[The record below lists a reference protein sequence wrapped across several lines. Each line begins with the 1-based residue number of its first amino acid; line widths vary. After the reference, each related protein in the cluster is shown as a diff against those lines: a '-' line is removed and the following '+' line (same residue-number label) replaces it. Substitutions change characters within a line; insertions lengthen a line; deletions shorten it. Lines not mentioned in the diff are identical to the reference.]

1 MKKKRLITR
10 KTAPYIFC
18 APFILSFCVF
28 LVYPMISMIGTSFQ
42 KMQGINSYRFV
53 GLDNYRR
60 LLTDSHIETAVKNSL
75 GFTVGIIVVNVV
87 LALLLAV
94 ILNNKLTP
102 LRNIFRSAI
111 YIPALTS
118 IIVAGIFF
126 RLFFG
131 SNADTPLNTL
141 LRFLGAEPKEWLYDT
156 KLTGVITLVITS
168 TWRWLGTNVLYF
180 LSALQTIPED
190 LYDAAYVDGA
200 NAWQRFWHVT
210 LPGIKPILIFVVT
223 ILTYGGLR
231 MFGESYVLWP
241 NSTTPGDI
249 GLTVVLYIYRT
260 AFGQFD
266 MGYASAMSVVLFL
279 GLMVVNAVYIRFFG
293 IGRRENGI

>member
-1 MKKKRLITR
+1 MKKKRLITQ

-18 APFILSFCVF
+18 SPFILSFCIF
-28 LVYPMISMIGTSFQ
+28 LVYPMITMIYTSFR
-42 KMQGINSYRFV
+42 KMQGISSYRFV

-60 LLTDSHIETAVKNSL
+60 LLTDSHIGAAVKNSL

-102 LRNIFRSAI
+102 LRNVFRSAI

-131 SNADTPLNTL
+131 SNGDTPLNTL
-141 LRFLGAEPKEWLYDT
+141 LRFFGSEPKEWLYDT
-156 KLTGVITLVITS
+156 KLTGVITLVVTS

-200 NAWQRFWHVT
+200 NAWQRFCHVT

-249 GLTVVLYIYRT
+249 GLTIVLYIYRT

-279 GLMVVNAVYIRFFG
+279 CLMVVNGVYIRFFG
-293 IGRRENGI
+293 IGRREAGS

>member
-1 MKKKRLITR
+1 MKKKGLITQ
-10 KTAPYIFC
+10 KTAPYLFC
-18 APFILSFCVF
+18 APFILSFLVF
-28 LVYPMISMIGTSFQ
+28 LVYPMISMVQTSFQ
-42 KMQGINSYRFV
+42 KLEGIGSYRFV

-60 LLTDSHIETAVKNSL
+60 LVEDPHIGAAVWNSIF
-75 GFTVGIIVVNVV
+75 FTVGIIVVNVT

-94 ILNNKLTP
+94 VLNNKLTP

-131 SNADTPLNTL
+131 SNASTPLNTL
-141 LRFLGAEPKEWLYDT
+141 MQLFGQEPKEWLYNT
-156 KLTGVITLVITS
+156 KFTGIVALVATS

-180 LSALQTIPED
+180 LSALQTISQE

-200 NAWQRFWHVT
+200 NARQRFFHVT

-231 MFGESYVLWP
+231 MFGESFVLWP
-241 NSTTPGDI
+241 KSSTPGDI
-249 GLTVVLYIYRT
+249 GLTIVLYVYKT

-266 MGYASAMSVVLFL
+266 MGYASAISVVLFIC
-279 GLMVVNAVYIRFFG
+279 LMIVNAFYIKFFG
-293 IGRRENGI
+293 IGRKEAD